1 MLLDLLTLGAAFALG
16 AFLISLRLG
25 ERGRIQ
31 RSGALFAAMLALLL
45 AQLYPQIELVFGA
58 IAIAAALAY
67 AIPAV
72 RHLRAQRRDRDDPND
87 R

>member
-31 RSGALFAAMLALLL
+31 RSGALFVAMLALLL

-72 RHLRAQRRDRDDPND
+72 
-87 R
+87 